1 MALALLGLLSIVR
14 ASLVA
19 PVLGGL
25 DSVFKRRKT
34 PDTAYVIGYVKYED
48 ERFGS
53 ERDGEGDWE
62 DCEDSVLVGIE

>member
-1 MALALLGLLSIVR
+1 L
-14 ASLVA
+14 
-19 PVLGGL
+19 GL

-53 ERDGEGDWE
+53 KRDDGEGGWE
-62 DCEDSVLVGIE
+62 DSEDAVLVGIE